1 MEAMKHTKGT
11 EMNDC
16 LDKIMIPELP
26 ELEFEENGHI
36 YKLDGAVIPS
46 VTTIMNPLSQSLYG
60 GIDETVLNAAAER
73 GTAVHNAIENYT
85 LFGIDD
91 IAPEYSGYLAA
102 CKAWYSEFSPKPI
115 ASECKVYHR
124 ILRYAGT
131 ADMLAIIDGKL
142 ILIDFKTSSS
152 VNKMLTG
159 VQTEAYAKA
168 YESHGINVD
177 GKAILHLKKNGKF
190 SWVYYDRN
198 DSASWDV
205 FGALLTVFNHI
216 EKYKK

>member
-1 MEAMKHTKGT
+1 MTTTTIKVPTF
-11 EMNDC
+11 D
-16 LDKIMIPELP
+16 
-26 ELEFEENGHI
+26 ELEFEEKRHI
-36 YKLDGAVIPS
+36 YTLNGAVIPS
-46 VTTIMNPLSQSLYG
+46 VTTIMKPLSQSLYG
-60 GIDETVLNAAAER
+60 GIDEAVLNAAAAR

-85 LFGIDD
+85 LFGIADL
-91 IAPEYSGYLAA
+91 APEYSGYLDAYI
-102 CKAWYSEFSPKPI
+102 AWRNEYSPEPL
-115 ASECKVYHR
+115 ANECKVYHK

-131 ADMLAIIDGKL
+131 SDMLAVIDGKL

-159 VQTEAYAKA
+159 VQLEAYAKA
-168 YESHGINVD
+168 YESHGLKVD

-190 SWVYYDRN
+190 SWVYYGRN